1 MLWLCEKLCE
11 HVVGAEYFHWDTG
24 GKEENGSENEKEIKS
39 GKEKEED
46 YYKKRAS
53 PLCTDI
59 ATPDGF
65 F

>member
-1 MLWLCEKLCE
+1 MWLELSIFSGTQGEMKKMGE
-11 HVVGAEYFHWDTG
+11 RTR
-24 GKEENGSENEKEIKS
+24 EIKS

>member
-1 MLWLCEKLCE
+1 M
-11 HVVGAEYFHWDTG
+11 VGAEYFLWDTG
-24 GKEENGSENEKEIKS
+24 GNRENGREREIKS
-39 GKEKEED
+39 GKEED
-46 YYKKRAS
+46 SYKRRAS

>member
-1 MLWLCEKLCE
+1 MKGSGE
-11 HVVGAEYFHWDTG
+11 HVVRAEYFLWDAG
-24 GKEENGSENEKEIKS
+24 GNEENGRVRKIKS
-39 GKEKEED
+39 GKEKKEED
-46 YYKKRAS
+46 YYKERAS

>member
-1 MLWLCEKLCE
+1 M
-11 HVVGAEYFHWDTG
+11 VGAEYFLWDAG
-24 GKEENGSENEKEIKS
+24 GNEENGRENEREIKS

>member
-1 MLWLCEKLCE
+1 MW
-11 HVVGAEYFHWDTG
+11 
-24 GKEENGSENEKEIKS
+24 SERDVFSGTQGETQKMGEREIKS
-39 GKEKEED
+39 GEEED
-46 YYKKRAS
+46 YYVRRAS

>member
-1 MLWLCEKLCE
+1 MWLELNIC
-11 HVVGAEYFHWDTG
+11 
-24 GKEENGSENEKEIKS
+24 SETLGEMRKRREREREIKS
-39 GKEKEED
+39 GKTEKEED
-46 YYKKRAS
+46 YYTERAS